1 MKPARRAEEPPAS
14 AARGRW
20 LLVVVAAGVFIAADD
35 QTSVVTVLP
44 LMIPDLDITA
54 DEFYRSSWIINGYL
68 LGYLVA
74 LPVMGRVAD
83 VYGAGRIYAAS
94 LLLFSVGSVLV
105 AVAPG
110 LEFLVVARSL
120 QAVGG
125 GAVVPV
131 AMAIVIRE
139 LPARARAPG
148 LGAIAA
154 ASEAGALVGPL
165 WGGAIADWLH
175 WRAVFWINLPMA
187 VPLAFAAWRLA
198 THERRSGGVDWWGA
212 ALLGAA
218 LAVLTV
224 TLADDPLNPRALPAT
239 VALLAAAAAAAA
251 AFAWRELN
259 TPVPLVRPA
268 MLAERTI
275 LAAEAATLLA
285 GMALITVLIGV
296 PLFVNLV
303 LAEGPLAGG
312 ITLLRLTAAVPVGA
326 LAGGWLAARADLR
339 TLAALGMLLAAAGVG
354 ALAAW
359 DEGLGE
365 PLRSAPQLVAG
376 LGFGL
381 VLAPLASAVLSRVGE
396 GERATAAAW
405 LTLARVAG
413 MLVGAAVLTSS
424 GLGRF
429 YARAGTVEFG
439 SPDFEDLVRAA
450 QVDTFREIFLAA
462 AAVLVVAA
470 ALCTMLG
477 RPPERGAVVPA
488 EGGRR
493 WWFTA

>member
-1 MKPARRAEEPPAS
+1 M
-14 AARGRW
+14 
-20 LLVVVAAGVFIAADD
+20 AAGVFIAADD

-94 LLLFSVGSVLV
+94 MLLFTAGSALV
-105 AVAPG
+105 AAAPTF
-110 LEFLVVARSL
+110 EFLVASRSL

-131 AMAIVIRE
+131 AMAIVVRE

-165 WGGAIADWLH
+165 WGGAIADWID
-175 WRAVFWINLPMA
+175 WRAVFWLNLPLA
-187 VPLAFAAWRLA
+187 APLAFAAWRLA
-198 THERRSGGVDWWGA
+198 THERRTGGIDWWGA

-224 TLADDPLNPRALPAT
+224 ALADDPLNPRALPLT
-239 VALLAAAAAAAA
+239 LALLATAAAGAAL
-251 AFAWRELN
+251 FAWRELA
-259 TPVPLVRPA
+259 TPVPLVRPS
-268 MLAERTI
+268 MLTERPI
-275 LAAEAATLLA
+275 LAAKAATFLT

-326 LAGGWLAARADLR
+326 LVGGWLAARLDLR
-339 TLAALGMLLAAAGVG
+339 VLASVGMLLAAAGVG

-359 DEGLGE
+359 EEGLGE
-365 PLRSAPQLVAG
+365 PLRSGPQLVAG

-405 LTLARVAG
+405 LTLARIAG
-413 MLVGAAVLTSS
+413 MLVGAAVLASS

-429 YARAGTVEFG
+429 YARAGSVEFG
-439 SPDFEDLVRAA
+439 SPGFEELVRAA
-450 QVDTFREIFLAA
+450 QVETFREIFVAA
-462 AAVLVVAA
+462 AIALVVAA
-470 ALCTMLG
+470 VLCSALG
-477 RPPERGAVVPA
+477 PSPDREASVRA

-493 WWFTA
+493 WWFTT

>member
-1 MKPARRAEEPPAS
+1 MA
-14 AARGRW
+14 
-20 LLVVVAAGVFIAADD
+20 VGVFIAADD

-44 LMIPDLDITA
+44 SMIPDLGITA

-83 VYGAGRIYAAS
+83 VYGTGRIYAAS
-94 LLLFSVGSVLV
+94 MLLFTVGSALV

-110 LEFLVVARSL
+110 LEFLVAARSL

-131 AMAIVIRE
+131 AMAIVVRE
-139 LPARARAPG
+139 LPPRARAPG

-165 WGGAIADWLH
+165 WGGAIADWLD
-175 WRAVFWINLPMA
+175 WRAVFWLNLPLA
-187 VPLAFAAWRLA
+187 APLALAAWRLA
-198 THERRSGGVDWWGA
+198 AHERRAGGIDWWGA

-224 TLADDPLNPRALPAT
+224 ALADDPLNPRPFT
-239 VALLAAAAAAAA
+239 VTLALLAAAAAGGA
-251 AFAWRELN
+251 AFARREVSAA
-259 TPVPLVRPA
+259 VPLVRPA
-268 MLAERTI
+268 MLAARPV
-275 LAAEAATLLA
+275 LAAEAATFLT
-285 GMALITVLIGV
+285 GGALITVLIGV

-326 LAGGWLAARADLR
+326 LCGGWLAARLDLR
-339 TLAALGMLLAAAGVG
+339 VISSVGMLLAAAGVG
-354 ALAAW
+354 TLAAW

-381 VLAPLASAVLSRVGE
+381 VLAPMASAVLSRVGE

-405 LTLARVAG
+405 LTLARIAG
-413 MLVGAAVLTSS
+413 MLVGAAVLAST

-429 YARAGTVEFG
+429 YARAGSVEFG
-439 SPDFEDLVRAA
+439 SPGFEELVRAA

-462 AAVLVVAA
+462 AVVLLAAA
-470 ALCTMLG
+470 ALCAALG
-477 RPPERGAVVPA
+477 PPPDREPA
-488 EGGRR
+488 LSPEEGRR

>member
-1 MKPARRAEEPPAS
+1 
-14 AARGRW
+14 
-20 LLVVVAAGVFIAADD
+20 
-35 QTSVVTVLP
+35 
-44 LMIPDLDITA
+44 MIPDLDITA

-94 LLLFSVGSVLV
+94 MLLFTAGSALV
-105 AVAPG
+105 AAAPSF
-110 LEFLVVARSL
+110 EFLVASRSL

-131 AMAIVIRE
+131 AMAIVVRE
-139 LPARARAPG
+139 LPPRARAPG

-165 WGGAIADWLH
+165 WGGAIADWID
-175 WRAVFWINLPMA
+175 WRAVFWLNLPLA
-187 VPLAFAAWRLA
+187 APLAFAAWRLA
-198 THERRSGGVDWWGA
+198 THERRAGGIDWWGA

-218 LAVLTV
+218 LAVVTV
-224 TLADDPLNPRALPAT
+224 ALADDPLDPRPLPLT
-239 VALLAAAAAAAA
+239 LALLASAAAVAAV
-251 AFAWRELN
+251 FARRELAI
-259 TPVPLVRPA
+259 PAPLVRPA
-268 MLAERTI
+268 MLVERPI
-275 LAAEAATLLA
+275 LAAEAATFLT

-312 ITLLRLTAAVPVGA
+312 ITLLRLTAAVPAGA
-326 LAGGWLAARADLR
+326 LVGGWLAARLDLR
-339 TLAALGMLLAAAGVG
+339 ALASGGMLLAAAGV
-354 ALAAW
+354 ATLAAW
-359 DEGLGE
+359 EEGLGE
-365 PLRSAPQLVAG
+365 PLRSGPQLVAG

-405 LTLARVAG
+405 LTLARIAG
-413 MLVGAAVLTSS
+413 MLVGAALLASS

-429 YARAGTVEFG
+429 YARAGAVEFG
-439 SPDFEDLVRAA
+439 SPGFEELVRAA
-450 QVDTFREIFLAA
+450 QVETFREIFVAA
-462 AAVLVVAA
+462 AIALVVAA
-470 ALCTMLG
+470 ALCSALG
-477 RPPERGAVVPA
+477 PSPDREAALRVQ
-488 EGGRR
+488 GGRR
-493 WWFTA
+493 WWFPT